1 MWMGGGILNEYF
13 LPIPPAPFP
22 GEGGEWKEYENRRGM
37 DQVFIKDLLV
47 RGVIG
52 ITERERHRPQD
63 ILINVTIFTDI
74 TRAAQT
80 DDINDCV
87 DYSKIAKKLM
97 AHSETIGRETVE
109 ALAADL
115 ARLCLEERGVQGVRV
130 RVDKP
135 GAVRFS
141 RSVGV
146 EIERFREP
154 SS

>member
-1 MWMGGGILNEYF
+1 
-13 LPIPPAPFP
+13 
-22 GEGGEWKEYENRRGM
+22 M
-37 DQVFIKDLLV
+37 DQVIIKDLLT

-52 ITERERHRPQD
+52 ITERERLRPQD
-63 ILINVTIFTDI
+63 ILINAVLYTDI

-97 AHSETIGRETVE
+97 AHAETVGRQTVE
-109 ALAADL
+109 ALVNDL
-115 ARLCLEERGVQGVRV
+115 AQICLAEKGVEGVRI
-130 RVDKP
+130 RVEKP

-146 EIERFREP
+146 EIERFR
-154 SS
+154 SSAVPPA